1 MTPGTLDQSLAYRMA
16 ASGGARTGADAPAP
30 HPAAGSSPFA
40 MPRSTRLARRP
51 VVGVTTQTLQAIA
64 GIPEGIPASWV
75 MNQRYFRAVTE
86 LGAVPW
92 MIPLLADEPD
102 VLRGIY
108 EHLDALLI
116 PGGVDMD
123 PATYG
128 EDLTP
133 EVGRLD
139 PARDAV
145 ELQLARWA
153 IADGMPILGLCRGA
167 QVINVSQGGSLVQ
180 DIPTQFDCPDPA
192 ALLQH
197 DCYPT
202 KGFART
208 HLAHEVALTPGSR
221 LRDLFERRD
230 AVPVNSMHHQ
240 SVKRLGAGLRVSAVA
255 PDGVVEAVEGTGDA
269 FCVGVQWHP
278 EVFELHDPATRQL
291 FRSFLGEAE
300 RFARA
305 A

>member
-1 MTPGTLDQSLAYRMA
+1 MSSTTLGRPG
-16 ASGGARTGADAPAP
+16 
-30 HPAAGSSPFA
+30 
-40 MPRSTRLARRP
+40 RRP
-51 VVGVTTQTLQAIA
+51 VIGVTTQTLHAIH
-64 GIPEGIPASWV
+64 GIPEGLPASWV

-86 LGAVPW
+86 IGGLPW
-92 MIPLLADEPD
+92 MIPLLHDD
-102 VLRGIY
+102 LDTLRGIY
-108 EHLDALLI
+108 EHLDGLLI

-128 EDLTP
+128 EAITP
-133 EVGRLD
+133 QVGRLD
-139 PARDAV
+139 AARDAV

-153 IADGMPILGLCRGA
+153 IADGMPMLGLCRGA

-180 DIPTQFDCPDPA
+180 DIPTAWADEARA
-192 ALLQH
+192 ALQH

-208 HLAHEVALTPGSR
+208 HLAHEAEVARGSR
-221 LRDLFERRD
+221 LHALFEHRD
-230 AVPVNSMHHQ
+230 SVPVNSMHHQ
-240 SVKRLGAGLRVSAVA
+240 SVKRVGAGLRVSAWA

-291 FRSFLGEAE
+291 FRTFLGEAQG
-300 RFARA
+300 FARA